1 MAIKVDFASSH
12 QILSRDR
19 EDKTKIRSD
28 DAATADQQT
37 NKAAALGDKLT
48 LTKSASNL
56 VGLLKSV
63 ESMPIVDT
71 HHVEKVRAALN
82 DGSYQINS
90 DSVAQKLIDFEYG
103 L

>member
-1 MAIKVDFASSH
+1 MAIKVDVTSPH
-12 QILSRDR
+12 QILSRGR
-19 EDKTKIRSD
+19 EDKAKIRSD
-28 DAATADQQT
+28 DTVTADRQANT
-37 NKAAALGDKLT
+37 AAASGDKLT

-71 HHVEKVRAALN
+71 HHVDKIKAALN

-90 DSVAQKLIDFEYG
+90 DSVAQKLIDFEYD